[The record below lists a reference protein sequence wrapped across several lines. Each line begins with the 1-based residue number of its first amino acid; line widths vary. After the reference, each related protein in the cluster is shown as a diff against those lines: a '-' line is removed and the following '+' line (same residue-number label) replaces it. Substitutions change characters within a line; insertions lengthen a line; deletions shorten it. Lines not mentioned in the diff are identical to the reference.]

1 MLKNLKK
8 IKNNGFVFSVYI
20 ISIFFIR
27 NIVNFVSVIL
37 PIYNNVILIKSYNGK
52 ELSCNPKYL
61 LNYLYHKE
69 NKKLKFILVLNEFE
83 LQKNEYD
90 KLKVVKNKSLKYYWS
105 YLTSK
110 YIIIND
116 FFNIYLPQKTGQ
128 IYINTWHGG
137 GAYKKVGYSLKGNL
151 SYFKKLYYKWTH
163 NCNYMISSSI
173 ETTKAFIESFDLKEN
188 QILNI
193 GMPRNDLFFYKEK
206 IEKANRIIR
215 EKYNLNNDECVI
227 LYAPTW
233 RDDSREIINEIS
245 ELKVL
250 NAFEKMS
257 NEKAK
262 ILIRAHYNTKNYNI
276 DSNCIDVTDYP
287 DMQELLCAADIL
299 ITDYSSCMWDFSLM
313 YKPCFIYATDID
325 QYKQDRDFY
334 TPMSEWPFPIATNT
348 DELINNIVNFNEE
361 EYIEK
366 VKKHHMALGSYED
379 GHACERVCKLIEDI
393 IDGKVQKQ

>member
-1 MLKNLKK
+1 MNFIKIILFYFLRESLSLISLFLK
-8 IKNNGFVFSVYI
+8 IKDN
-20 ISIFFIR
+20 R
-27 NIVNFVSVIL
+27 IL
-37 PIYNNVILIKSYNGK
+37 FTSFNGK
-52 ELSCNPKYL
+52 QYSCNPKYITEYL
-61 LNYLYHKE
+61 LKRNE
-69 NKKLKFILVLNEFE
+69 NKYEIIWVLNNKTSLFNSSI
-83 LQKNEYD
+83 KTVKYMSIEY
-90 KLKVVKNKSLKYYWS
+90 VYY
-105 YLTSK
+105 YFTSK
-110 YIIIND
+110 MIITNMGFKSI
-116 FFNIYLPQKTGQ
+116 FKKPKHQYRIE
-128 IYINTWHGG
+128 TWHGG
-137 GAYKKVGYSLKGNL
+137 GAYKKADLDIFCNEFIKFRYKTVGKELD
-151 SYFKKLYYKWTH
+151 YY
-163 NCNYMISSSI
+163 ISSC
-173 ETTKAFIESFDLKEN
+173 KAFTKVVSNAQAISEN
-188 QILNI
+188 KFLNF
-193 GMPRNDLFFYKEK
+193 GMPRNDIFFYKENV
-206 IEKANRIIR
+206 EKANEIVRK
-215 EKYNLNNDECVI
+215 KYNLNNDECII

-250 NAFEKMS
+250 DAFKKMT
-257 NEKAK
+257 NKK
-262 ILIRAHYNTKNYNI
+262 LKLLIRAHYHTKHYVLDN
-276 DSNCIDVTDYP
+276 NCIDVTAYP

-366 VKKHHMALGSYED
+366 VKKHHQALGSYED